1 MNLHTWF
8 GIAVSIA
15 ALSSVATLNSR
26 QESRRESSSAVA
38 VLWQFET
45 GG

>member
-8 GIAVSIA
+8 EIAVSIA

-26 QESRRESSSAVA
+26 QESRGESSSAVSL
-38 VLWQFET
+38 LWQFDT